1 MPEPQANKTLITA
14 EADHNV
20 WTLKTE
26 EPDIIYSLTCPRPAN
41 SRSMGWERAGIY
53 TFVGR
58 FSSYPKLRE
67 NIYRLTMRSCTY
79 DFTIQ
84 GDGNYLNVTA
94 TDNGYVDTLP
104 VLAKHSK
111 KGRYD
116 IKRTL
121 LEAPSNLDVSSN

>member
-1 MPEPQANKTLITA
+1 MPIPQANKTLITA
-14 EADHNV
+14 VADHDV

-26 EPDIIYSLTCPRPAN
+26 EPDIIYSLICPRPAKLIGL
-41 SRSMGWERAGIY
+41 GWQRAGVH

-58 FSSYPKLRE
+58 FSSYPKVRE

-94 TDNGYVDTLP
+94 TDNGYVDRLP
-104 VLAKHSK
+104 RLAKHSK

-116 IKRTL
+116 IQQSL
-121 LEAPSNLDVSSN
+121 LEAPSTLDTASN